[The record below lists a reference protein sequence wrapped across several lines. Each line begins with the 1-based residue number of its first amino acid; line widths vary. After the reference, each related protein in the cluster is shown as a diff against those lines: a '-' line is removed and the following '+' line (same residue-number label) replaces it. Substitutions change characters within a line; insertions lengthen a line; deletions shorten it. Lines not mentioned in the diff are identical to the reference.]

1 VASLNPSWGPRRV
14 LPERLRP
21 AVMSLGRVGR
31 PWDRQLGESRQ
42 AFAAFTVYLELPGPR
57 RSAAAAARFLGRS
70 YALMARWRR
79 RWQWRVRARA
89 WDMERLRN
97 WEWEGR
103 SLHTQATLAEII
115 GGPEAARFRAE
126 QAAVRARRRRLVCAG
141 CPFVTPSR

>member
-1 VASLNPSWGPRRV
+1 MPENALNPLWGPRRV
-14 LPERLRP
+14 LPEPLR
-21 AVMSLGRVGR
+21 RVAR
-31 PWDRQLGESRQ
+31 PWDHQPGESRQ
-42 AFAAFTVYLELPGPR
+42 AFAAFTIYLKLPGPR

-79 RWQWRVRARA
+79 RWQWTARAKA

-103 SLHTQATLAEII
+103 ALETQARLAEIT

-141 CPFVTPSR
+141 CPFVTADR